1 MPRLVWAEDSPPPID
16 TSAIFKPQRNPYAPH
31 PKPPSEN
38 GSDSNNLSKSS
49 DTKPDAKDTRF
60 TVQGHGDSTNGPS
73 GGAATLRHRFSFD
86 WSRSNERL
94 GFWGMGQSFDVAEA
108 YW

>member
-1 MPRLVWAEDSPPPID
+1 MVSKQFFLQAVLWVFCAQVPRLVWAEDSPPPID

-49 DTKPDAKDTRF
+49 DAKPDAKDTRF

-86 WSRSNERL
+86 
-94 GFWGMGQSFDVAEA
+94 
-108 YW
+108 